1 MMTVMDWILILLM
14 MWFYW
19 FVTDLWKDFKQEQFI
34 KKLKDN
40 EGKWVDDGKGN
51 RWMITSIDNTPSKKG
66 D

>member
-1 MMTVMDWILILLM
+1 MSVSDWILI
-14 MWFYW
+14 
-19 FVTDLWKDFKQEQFI
+19 FVVVFGCYIIRDLWIDFKQEQFI